1 MRLLIFMDSV
11 LSLELSPD
19 QLELLQEGLRYV
31 RSSRKL
37 ALREPLA
44 PPDAQREADLR
55 QIKQLMDQ
63 LSVGSPHRAETK
75 N

>member
-1 MRLLIFMDSV
+1 MDST
-11 LSLELSPD
+11 LTLELSPN

-37 ALREPLA
+37 AFREPLE
-44 PPDAQREADLR
+44 PQDPQREADLR

-63 LSVGSPHRAETK
+63 LAVTTPVQRAETQT
-75 N
+75 